1 MKLSSGAKWGAATG
15 AIAGAISDVWIYLN
29 REQLAE
35 AVRQALASSG
45 VPLTPSQIDQAVQF
59 AISTTYIAAIVGG
72 VIVYVIIG
80 LIMAA
85 VWDKLKMPWFS
96 IGAIFGLALSV
107 IAVASGFAAAAPAS
121 VPGRTALSVAEDF
134 AFSLLLAYLMGR
146 FGR

>member
-15 AIAGAISDVWIYLN
+15 AIAGVISDVWIYLN
-29 REQLAE
+29 REQIAE
-35 AVRQALASSG
+35 AVRQALARSG
-45 VPLTPSQIDQAVQF
+45 APLTPSQIDQAVQL
-59 AISTTYIAAIVGG
+59 AISTSYAAAIVGG

-96 IGAIFGLALSV
+96 IGAIFGLALSA
-107 IAVASGFAAAAPAS
+107 IAVASGLIAAASGA
-121 VPGRTALSVAEDF
+121 GGTALGVVEDF

>member
-1 MKLSSGAKWGAATG
+1 MSSGAKWGAATG
-15 AIAGAISDVWIYLN
+15 AIAGVISDVWIYLN
-29 REQLAE
+29 REQIAE
-35 AVRQALASSG
+35 AVRQALARSG
-45 VPLTPSQIDQAVQF
+45 APLTPSQIDQAVQL
-59 AISTTYIAAIVGG
+59 AISTSYAAAIVGG

-96 IGAIFGLALSV
+96 IGAIFGLALSA
-107 IAVASGFAAAAPAS
+107 IAVASGLIAAASGA
-121 VPGRTALSVAEDF
+121 GGTALGVVEDF